1 VGTKCLKFLLLPI
14 AECGLSFVAAV
25 IGLEKGL
32 QLSMKASHIQFKRS
46 IHLRPLNSN
55 VLSFSFIRMILKP
68 YFYNYKNF
76 RIFILTFTG

>member
-46 IHLRPLNSN
+46 
-55 VLSFSFIRMILKP
+55 MILKP